1 MKGEGLLV
9 NEVKAGYMKRVLI
22 VTVLVLGMG
31 VVVHAQRK
39 MDPSFRY
46 YAQPGLVNNL
56 EFNYGLGMNIFGED
70 HTSSNSYFGVT
81 NVVGF
86 QANRNFFFGL
96 GIGYLR
102 YDAGNLVPLYAEF
115 KYSIYLNGITPYF
128 YLDAGGL
135 MSFSEFDEETKIFAN
150 PGLGASFCVS
160 PHVEF
165 NLSAGYNLQART
177 TITSVEFLVF
187 KAGVSYQIG
196 RASCRER
203 V

>member
-56 EFNYGLGMNIFGED
+56 EFNYGLGMNIFE
-70 HTSSNSYFGVT
+70 
-81 NVVGF
+81 
-86 QANRNFFFGL
+86 
-96 GIGYLR
+96 
-102 YDAGNLVPLYAEF
+102 
-115 KYSIYLNGITPYF
+115 
-128 YLDAGGL
+128 
-135 MSFSEFDEETKIFAN
+135 
-150 PGLGASFCVS
+150 
-160 PHVEF
+160 
-165 NLSAGYNLQART
+165 
-177 TITSVEFLVF
+177 
-187 KAGVSYQIG
+187 IG
-196 RASCRER
+196 RAH